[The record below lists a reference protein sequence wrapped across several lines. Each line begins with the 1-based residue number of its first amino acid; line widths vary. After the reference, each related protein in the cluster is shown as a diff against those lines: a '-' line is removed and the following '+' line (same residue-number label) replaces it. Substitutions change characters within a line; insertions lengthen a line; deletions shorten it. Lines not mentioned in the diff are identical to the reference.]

1 MGEGTD
7 TDDITHPCSHAM
19 CCRLM
24 FGCRIHFCFRCNQIS
39 SFEADAE
46 GVLTWIKTLEPYTSM
61 LAMWTTAKDT
71 VNAEIRDL
79 TRRKRR
85 YETNLFITPIAL
97 GHHYTLCSFANYG
110 KQLMV
115 EW

>member
-1 MGEGTD
+1 MCKLLRDPPAYSSMVYVEG
-7 TDDITHPCSHAM
+7 
-19 CCRLM
+19 
-24 FGCRIHFCFRCNQIS
+24 RCKVVILS
-39 SFEADAE
+39 EADAE

-115 EW
+115 EWYRS